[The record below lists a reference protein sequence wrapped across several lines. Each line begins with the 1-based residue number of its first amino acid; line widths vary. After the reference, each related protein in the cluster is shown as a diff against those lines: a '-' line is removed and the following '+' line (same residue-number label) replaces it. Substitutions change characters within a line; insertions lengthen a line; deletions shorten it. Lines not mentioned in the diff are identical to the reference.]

1 VLTIILA
8 ESELEIVP
16 EKIISHPSVINY
28 SKHYNKKPGNIIL
41 EASFHHSAIRNLPDA
56 ERRGRPDIV
65 HFFLLTALESI
76 LNKEG
81 KLKVIVHT
89 RNNEVIYIDPKTRL
103 MKNYIRFIGLIE
115 QLFKK
120 KVITYEKKIL
130 LEFCENKT
138 LENLIKEEKHDF
150 VISFSPDGKKVK
162 LLNYLKNLKKKDHK
176 NILCIIGGFPHGNF
190 HNDISK
196 FSDDIIS
203 IYDNTLTAWAVT
215 NELIVIYENIF

>member
-1 VLTIILA
+1 MLTIVLA

-16 EKIISHPSVINY
+16 RKIISHPSVINY
-28 SKHYNKKPGNIIL
+28 SKQYNKKRGNVIL
-41 EASFHHSAIRNLPDA
+41 EASFHHSAIRNLTDA

-89 RNNEVIYIDPKTRL
+89 RNNEAIYIDPDTRL

-115 QLFKK
+115 QLFKR
-120 KVITYEKKIL
+120 KVINYENKIL

-150 VISFSPDGKKVK
+150 VISFSPDGKKIK
-162 LLNYLKNLKKKDHK
+162 LLNYLKNLNKKNHK
-176 NILCIIGGFPHGNF
+176 NLLCVIGGFPHGNF

-196 FSDDIIS
+196 FSDDVIS
-203 IYDNTLTAWAVT
+203 IFKEKLTAWSVV
-215 NELIVIYENIF
+215 NELLAFFNEIF